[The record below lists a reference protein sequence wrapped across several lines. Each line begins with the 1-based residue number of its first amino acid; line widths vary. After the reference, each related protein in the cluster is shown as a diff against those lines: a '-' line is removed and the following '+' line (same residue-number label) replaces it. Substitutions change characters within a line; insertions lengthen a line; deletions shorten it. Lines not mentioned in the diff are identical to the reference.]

1 MVYRAMPTLPVSDL
15 RSRQAEILSRLRETP
30 ILLTHRGESA
40 GILVHP
46 DVWNDLVDFL
56 DDYEDALIAL
66 QRAQEAKDHPQVI
79 QPLAVLRQRLEA
91 DGLLDD

>member
-1 MVYRAMPTLPVSDL
+1 L

-56 DDYEDALIAL
+56 DDYEDALIGV
-66 QRAQEAKDHPQVI
+66 QRAQQAQDEPAVM
-79 QPLAVLRQRLEA
+79 QPIAALRQRLQA
-91 DGLLDD
+91 DGLLDE

>member
-15 RSRQAEILSRLRETP
+15 RTRQAEILSRLRETP

-40 GILVHP
+40 GLLVHP

-56 DDYEDALIAL
+56 DDYEDALIAV
-66 QRAQEAKDHPQVI
+66 QREQEAAENPQVML
-79 QPLAVLRQRLEA
+79 PLETLRQHLQA
-91 DGLLDD
+91 DGLLDG

>member
-15 RSRQAEILSRLRETP
+15 RTRQAEILSRLRETP

-56 DDYEDALIAL
+56 DDYEDALIAV
-66 QRAQEAKDHPQVI
+66 QRAEEAKDDPQVM
-79 QPLAVLRQRLEA
+79 QPLAALRRRLQV

>member
-15 RSRQAEILSRLRETP
+15 RTRQAEILSRLRETP

-56 DDYEDALIAL
+56 DDYEDALIAV
-66 QRAQEAKDHPQVI
+66 QREQEAAENPQVML
-79 QPLAVLRQRLEA
+79 PLETLRQHLQA
-91 DGLLDD
+91 DGLLDG